1 MKLKMIFKKGL
12 VIATIYFFAMVMVL
26 MMAERVERLE
36 EKSKLEKDYNVAVNI
51 DK

>member
-36 EKSKLEKDYNVAVNI
+36 EKETQEKEYTVAVKI
-51 DK
+51 DR